1 MFLRVRIAYA
11 RCAAA
16 SHRHLYMVWV
26 GVDPGNPP
34 LAVVA
39 IRRPSSSVVVHRR
52 RASSG
57 SPWGHFSS
65 SCAALV
71 SGPKSNPRRGAI
83 MGPFCRFTI
92 RLRDGVGPGG
102 GQEADP
108 NQGPQ
113 RFWRPA
119 CDFGAT
125 EVLEAVI
132 SAAKPRMP
140 VARRL
145 VEGRAGSAGA
155 SDLCIYESIDLSK
168 HQYMD

>member
-52 RASSG
+52 RESSG

-65 SCAALV
+65 SCTALV
-71 SGPKSNPRRGAI
+71 SGPKGNPRRGAI

-92 RLRDGVGPGG
+92 RLRERGGPEAARKRTLIRGPRGFGG
-102 GQEADP
+102 PLATL
-108 NQGPQ
+108 GPQ
-113 RFWRPA
+113 RFWRLLSPQPNLG
-119 CDFGAT
+119 CQ
-125 EVLEAVI
+125 
-132 SAAKPRMP
+132 SQ
-140 VARRL
+140 
-145 VEGRAGSAGA
+145 GA
-155 SDLCIYESIDLSK
+155 SWKAGPAVQGPLIYIS
-168 HQYMD
+168 MNP

>member
-1 MFLRVRIAYA
+1 MFLRVRIACA

-113 RFWRPA
+113 SFGGPLATLGPQRFWRLLSPQPNLG
-119 CDFGAT
+119 CQ
-125 EVLEAVI
+125 
-132 SAAKPRMP
+132 SQ
-140 VARRL
+140 
-145 VEGRAGSAGA
+145 GA
-155 SDLCIYESIDLSK
+155 SWKAGPAVQGPLIYVS
-168 HQYMD
+168 MNP